1 MNEHRKKRIEK
12 RILHLLAELYFREF
26 EHPDIGFTTFT
37 KCYLSGD
44 ASHLKIFVSIYEPSE
59 SQNLTLKGLQKMIPL
74 IRSKIAKNIR
84 MKKIPHIHFELD
96 KSLEKVQKIE
106 ALLSS

>member
-1 MNEHRKKRIEK
+1 MNENRKKRIEK

-26 EHPDIGFTTFT
+26 ENPDIGFVTFT

-44 ASHLKIFVSIYEPSE
+44 VSNLKIFVSVYESPE
-59 SQNLTLKGLQKMIPL
+59 FQNLTLRGLQKMIPL
-74 IRSKIAKNIR
+74 IRNRIAKNIR
-84 MKKIPHIHFELD
+84 MKRIPHIHFELD
-96 KSLEKVQKIE
+96 ESLEKAQKIE